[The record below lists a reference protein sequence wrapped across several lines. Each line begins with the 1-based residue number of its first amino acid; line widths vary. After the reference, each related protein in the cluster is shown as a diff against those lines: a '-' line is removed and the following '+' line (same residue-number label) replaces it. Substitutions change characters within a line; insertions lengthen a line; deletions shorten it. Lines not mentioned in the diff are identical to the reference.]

1 MSKID
6 PTLMS
11 KHCSMS
17 FKRSQLFTDIET
29 GLTVKKAMEEKTKD
43 NFICTLRLIYFIS
56 CGFIFVYLS
65 EGLYQNFVGSKVILT
80 ASDLAIGHQG
90 LTVPVLSICSQDPF
104 KNYSKPM
111 FTLEEYMENSMN
123 VTESIV
129 KGYSLVRFE
138 GDNPTYYV
146 SLLL

>member
-1 MSKID
+1 
-6 PTLMS
+6 MS

-43 NFICTLRLIYFIS
+43 NFIYTLRLIYFIS

-129 KGYSLVRFE
+129 KGYSLMKFE
-138 GDNPTYYV
+138 GENPTYYV
-146 SLLL
+146 S